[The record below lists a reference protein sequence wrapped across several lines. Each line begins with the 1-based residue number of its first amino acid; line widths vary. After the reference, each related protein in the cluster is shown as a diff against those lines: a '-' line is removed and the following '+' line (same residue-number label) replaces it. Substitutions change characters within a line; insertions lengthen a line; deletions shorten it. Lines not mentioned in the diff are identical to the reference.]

1 MEVSDL
7 RKEIEKCLELSYR
20 NGQILHR
27 EKYKE
32 KYMKDIESI
41 DEIMASYFGVFYNK
55 EIGEY
60 E

>member
-20 NGQILHR
+20 NGQILHC
-27 EKYKE
+27 EKYK
-32 KYMKDIESI
+32 KDIETI
-41 DEIMASYFGVFYNK
+41 DEIMASYFGKHYNQETFK
-55 EIGEY
+55 Y

>member
-1 MEVSDL
+1 MEVSNL

-20 NGQILHR
+20 NGQISHC
-27 EKYKE
+27 EKYK
-32 KYMKDIESI
+32 KDIDTI

>member
-20 NGQILHR
+20 NGQISHY
-27 EKYKE
+27 EIYKN
-32 KYMKDIESI
+32 DIRII
-41 DEIMASYFGVFYNK
+41 DEMMASYFGKYYNK
-55 EIGEY
+55 ETSEY

>member
-20 NGQILHR
+20 NGQISHC
-27 EKYKE
+27 EIYKN
-32 KYMKDIESI
+32 DIEAI
-41 DEIMASYFGVFYNK
+41 DKMMASHFGYYYNK
-55 EIGEY
+55 ETGKY

>member
-20 NGQILHR
+20 SGQILHC
-27 EKYKE
+27 ETYK
-32 KYMKDIESI
+32 KDIEAI
-41 DEIMASYFGVFYNK
+41 DEMMASYFGEHYNK
-55 EIGEY
+55 ETGEY

>member
-20 NGQILHR
+20 NGQISHC
-27 EKYKE
+27 EIYKN
-32 KYMKDIESI
+32 DIRVI
-41 DEIMASYFGVFYNK
+41 DEMMASYFGEHYNQENGK
-55 EIGEY
+55 Y

>member
-20 NGQILHR
+20 NGQISHC
-27 EKYKE
+27 EICKN
-32 KYMKDIESI
+32 DIRVI
-41 DEIMASYFGVFYNK
+41 DEIMASYFGKHYNK
-55 EIGEY
+55 EISEY